1 MLLWCALLWKIW
13 NFEFSRCF
21 ELCKILSAKT
31 DDDDDL
37 LLTDFSFLQLPRK
50 LSFTNFIHASWND
63 VPFIFIKEPSLKKGL
78 LKKKKKIKIVIGR
91 TFMATK
97 IMQTT
102 VKVYKITFSSPPQNL
117 FFLSPLPNVISV
129 KCTFFI
135 TCYGIMVARG
145 GCRELIGENIII

>member
-1 MLLWCALLWKIW
+1 MCSAVKNLEFWIFPLLWIMQNPKRKNWWWWLAADWFFILATAEKIKLHKFYSRVMKW
-13 NFEFSRCF
+13 CTFYLHKITIIKKRTFE
-21 ELCKILSAKT
+21 
-31 DDDDDL
+31 
-37 LLTDFSFLQLPRK
+37 
-50 LSFTNFIHASWND
+50 
-63 VPFIFIKEPSLKKGL
+63 
-78 LKKKKKIKIVIGR
+78 KKKKVIGR